1 MEKFILFF
9 LVLINFIKSEI
20 KLPFKRIINNKI
32 SPQKFMNELR
42 FNKIYIEDISV
53 GNPPQ
58 KIKLQIK
65 LQDYST
71 FLISEKAS
79 INFKNNYNES
89 KSNSIKIY
97 DETPLFLYGFSLD
110 SGYKISEI
118 FEFKNLFKIDLKCYL
133 ATSIDLEIGIESEGI
148 LGLKLKSSF
157 VDKIS
162 EETNFVEQLK
172 KNNIINKYPFTIK
185 YKDNIN
191 GDLIIGGKPD
201 EYDNKNYHENNF
213 LYTKVT
219 QIDGLI
225 DWGLKFTKGNF
236 GKDEIPYFKELCAQ
250 FKLENG
256 VFISSKGFLELVEKR
271 FFNFYIQNN
280 KCNKSLSNDNFTY
293 YFYCDKDINIKK
305 FDNLNFY
312 MKDLDF
318 TFTFTYEDLFY
329 EYKNKY
335 YFLVLFT
342 DVEQCWEFG
351 FPFFKK
357 YQIVFDQDKKIIG
370 FYKKNLSEET
380 SKTLIILLIIL
391 IVSLILFIGFCLK
404 KHNKKIKAKELENI
418 YDNNLKKYI
427 SLQ

>member
-1 MEKFILFF
+1 M
-9 LVLINFIKSEI
+9 
-20 KLPFKRIINNKI
+20 
-32 SPQKFMNELR
+32 
-42 FNKIYIEDISV
+42 
-53 GNPPQ
+53 
-58 KIKLQIK
+58 
-65 LQDYST
+65 
-71 FLISEKAS
+71 
-79 INFKNNYNES
+79 
-89 KSNSIKIY
+89 
-97 DETPLFLYGFSLD
+97 
-110 SGYKISEI
+110 
-118 FEFKNLFKIDLKCYL
+118 
-133 ATSIDLEIGIESEGI
+133 
-148 LGLKLKSSF
+148 
-157 VDKIS
+157 
-162 EETNFVEQLK
+162 
-172 KNNIINKYPFTIK
+172 
-185 YKDNIN
+185 
-191 GDLIIGGKPD
+191 
-201 EYDNKNYHENNF
+201 
-213 LYTKVT
+213 
-219 QIDGLI
+219 
-225 DWGLKFTKGNF
+225 
-236 GKDEIPYFKELCAQ
+236 
-250 FKLENG
+250 
-256 VFISSKGFLELVEKR
+256 VEKR